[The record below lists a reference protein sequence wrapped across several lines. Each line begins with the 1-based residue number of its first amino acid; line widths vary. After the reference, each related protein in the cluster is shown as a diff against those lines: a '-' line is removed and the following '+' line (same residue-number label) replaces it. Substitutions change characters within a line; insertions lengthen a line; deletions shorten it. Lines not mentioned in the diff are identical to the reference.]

1 MGNTGADGATGPTG
15 ATGNT
20 GPDGAAGPTGPTGA
34 TGSTGFHGATDRQEQ
49 PETPGL
55 MVPQDRP
62 EPLVLRELMAQSV
75 SLEQSELPVW
85 QEALQSFLT
94 APVFRYH

>member
-1 MGNTGADGATGPTG
+1 MVLPGLP
-15 ATGNT
+15 
-20 GPDGAAGPTGPTGA
+20 
-34 TGSTGFHGATDRQEQ
+34 DRQALREVPVGPEQRDRPEQ

-75 SLEQSELPVW
+75 SLEQPELPVW

>member
-1 MGNTGADGATGPTG
+1 MLRDQLVPREI
-15 ATGNT
+15 
-20 GPDGAAGPTGPTGA
+20 PDRMVLPGLP
-34 TGSTGFHGATDRQEQ
+34 DRQEQ

-75 SLEQSELPVW
+75 SLEQPELPVW